1 MKNLN
6 VKRVLTIGLASLSVL
21 VLFAI
26 SGSIFENVD
35 AGKICVIQAPI
46 SGELTIH
53 FDQGLKFQGFG
64 KVTNYQKESE
74 YSFSSARDKGKNKD
88 ESLSIR
94 FNDGGKAR
102 MSGSFRY
109 ELPINEALMRGLH
122 MKYGSQQAVDQELVR
137 TVIEKSVYMTGPLM
151 SSKQSAAEKRNDLL
165 SFIED
170 QAKVGVYKT
179 RVLERKEIDPL
190 SGKEKTVAI
199 TEIVRDS
206 SGVIERQDES
216 PLSKFGINIYNLSLN
231 QIQYDQAIET
241 QIAEQQN
248 AIMRV
253 QTSIAEAREAE
264 QQAIKAEAQG
274 KAKSATAR
282 AEMEVEK
289 VRAVTEAEK
298 KRDVAK
304 LAMESAEY
312 YKKEQIL
319 KGEGDA
325 ARKRLAAQAN
335 GSLEQK
341 LEAYI
346 QVQKNWAQA
355 FANSK
360 QAFVPNIVMGG
371 GGNASNNSA
380 QNWMNLMMMQ
390 AAKDLSLDMRV
401 QK

>member
-1 MKNLN
+1 MTLRKKVFL
-6 VKRVLTIGLASLSVL
+6 GLLGLS
-21 VLFAI
+21 LFAVFSI
-26 SGSIFENVD
+26 SGSLFENVD
-35 AGKICVIQAPI
+35 ARKICVIQAPI

-53 FDQGLKFQGFG
+53 FDQGLKYQGFG
-64 KVTNYQKESE
+64 KVTLYDKEKE
-74 YSFSSARDKGKNKD
+74 YSFSGAKD
-88 ESLSIR
+88 QGAVKDQSIGIR

-102 MSGSFRY
+102 ISGTFRY
-109 ELPINEALMRGLH
+109 ELPQTENEMLGIH
-122 MKYGSQQAVDQELVR
+122 KKYGSMEAVDQELVR
-137 TVIEKSVYMTGPLM
+137 TVIEKAVYMTGPLM
-151 SSKQSAAEKRNDLL
+151 SSKQSSAEKRNDLL

-199 TEIVRDS
+199 TELVKGDNGIVL
-206 SGVIERQDES
+206 RQDES
-216 PLSKFGINIYNLSLN
+216 PLSKFGIDLYNLSLN
-231 QIQYDQAIET
+231 NISYDETIES

-274 KAKSATAR
+274 KAEAATAR
-282 AEMEVEK
+282 ANMEVEK

-304 LAMESAEY
+304 LALEAAQF

-335 GSLEQK
+335 NSLEQK

-346 QVQKNWAQA
+346 EVQKNWANA
-355 FANSK
+355 FATSK
-360 QAFVPNIVMGG
+360 QPFVPSVIMGG
-371 GGNASNNSA
+371 NGAAGKNSTADNWMQMMMVKSA
-380 QNWMNLMMMQ
+380 Q
-390 AAKDLSLDMRV
+390 DLSLDM
-401 QK
+401 KIDKK